1 MTTKKR
7 LLISYGIL
15 AVLLAVLFAAN
26 LFWGSVALTP
36 EAVLSALLGR
46 GQDALSVRIITQLRL
61 PRAVMVVLLGAALSA
76 AGYLL
81 QTFFANPIAGPFV
94 MGISS
99 GAKLAVA
106 LVMVVFLNQGLLTSS
121 LTLILAAFAGAMAA
135 MAFVLAVS
143 RRVQRMSI
151 LVICGVMIGY
161 ICSAITEFVVAF
173 AQDSNIVNLHNWSQ
187 GSFSGMTWGNVRA
200 AALVVLPALAA
211 AFCLSKP
218 MSAYQMGEAYA
229 QSVGVN
235 VKRFSRTLV
244 LLSSL
249 LAACVT
255 AFAGPISFVGI
266 AVPHLVK
273 QLLGSARP
281 LFVLPGCCLGG
292 AAFCLLCDLIA
303 RSLFAPHRAFHQR
316 CDGGVRRTGGH
327 LAAHPPESG
336 GCTMNEFSCEAQD
349 LAVGY
354 GKAPLA
360 EHIALGVRPG
370 QILTLIGP
378 NGAGKSTLLKT
389 LAGQL
394 APMGGA
400 VLLDGQD
407 LTAYTGSAR
416 AQRLALMLPH
426 TRRTELTTCF
436 EFAAAGRIPY
446 TGRLGLLSEADRQAV
461 RDALALVGASALAE
475 RDFNCISDGQRQRI
489 LLARAICQQPEVIL
503 LDEPTSFL
511 DIKGKIE
518 LLSILQTLAHTQHLA
533 VLVSLHELDMAQKIA
548 DAVVCVSPQGVSGVL
563 TPQEAFAPENIQT
576 LYRLSREQYE
586 TLFGPPKPAKP
597 RFEHYVRSGQKLLR
611 CGYTTGTCAALGA
624 AGAARLLLTGKA
636 PETVAL
642 RTPKGIVVEVAPL
655 FCRRAGPGAECAIE
669 KDGGDDVDVT
679 TGLPIVAAVELLPGT
694 TEVRIAG
701 GPGVGRVTRPGLDQ
715 PVGEAA
721 INHVPRRMIAE
732 ALQRE
737 AETACYTG
745 GFAVTLSIPG
755 GEEVARRT
763 FNPHIGVAG
772 GLSIL
777 GTSGIVEPMSQQA
790 ILDTIQLEM
799 NQAALRV
806 QTEAGPRRLILAP
819 GNYGLDYLGTA
830 YPEFAS
836 IPVVKTSNFI
846 GDTLDMAAS
855 AGFEDVLL
863 VGHVGKLCKLAGG
876 IMNTHSHTADCRTEL
891 FCTHAALCGASR
903 ETCRT
908 LFEAATTDACLDLL
922 DAAGLRAPVLES
934 LLAAVQLHLDRRA
947 AGAFRVGAILFSN
960 QHGPLGQTE
969 TAAQILNDWKER

>member
-1 MTTKKR
+1 MKEKMLCR
-7 LLISYGIL
+7 
-15 AVLLAVLFAAN
+15 
-26 LFWGSVALTP
+26 
-36 EAVLSALLGR
+36 
-46 GQDALSVRIITQLRL
+46 
-61 PRAVMVVLLGAALSA
+61 
-76 AGYLL
+76 
-81 QTFFANPIAGPFV
+81 
-94 MGISS
+94 
-99 GAKLAVA
+99 
-106 LVMVVFLNQGLLTSS
+106 
-121 LTLILAAFAGAMAA
+121 
-135 MAFVLAVS
+135 
-143 RRVQRMSI
+143 
-151 LVICGVMIGY
+151 
-161 ICSAITEFVVAF
+161 TE
-173 AQDSNIVNLHNWSQ
+173 
-187 GSFSGMTWGNVRA
+187 
-200 AALVVLPALAA
+200 ALA
-211 AFCLSKP
+211 
-218 MSAYQMGEAYA
+218 
-229 QSVGVN
+229 
-235 VKRFSRTLV
+235 
-244 LLSSL
+244 
-249 LAACVT
+249 
-255 AFAGPISFVGI
+255 I
-266 AVPHLVK
+266 
-273 QLLGSARP
+273 
-281 LFVLPGCCLGG
+281 
-292 AAFCLLCDLIA
+292 
-303 RSLFAPHRAFHQR
+303 
-316 CDGGVRRTGGH
+316 
-327 LAAHPPESG
+327 
-336 GCTMNEFSCEAQD
+336 
-349 LAVGY
+349 GY
-354 GKAPLA
+354 GKTPLLRDITLGA
-360 EHIALGVRPG
+360 EAG
-370 QILTLIGP
+370 QILALIGP
-378 NGAGKSTLLKT
+378 NGAGKSTLLRT

-400 VLLDGQD
+400 VLLDGTP
-407 LTAYTGSAR
+407 LSGCTGTAR
-416 AQRLALMLPH
+416 ARKLALMVPH
-426 TRRTELTTCF
+426 SRRIELTTCF
-436 EFAAAGRIPY
+436 DFASAGRHPY
-446 TGRLGLLSEADRQAV
+446 TGRLGILSDEDRQQV
-461 RDALALVGASALAE
+461 RQALELVGAAALAD
-475 RDFNCISDGQRQRI
+475 RDFNRISDGQRQRV
-489 LLARAICQQPEVIL
+489 LLARALCQQPEVIL

-518 LLSILQTLAHTQHLA
+518 LLTILQMLAHERGLA
-533 VLVSLHELDMAQKIA
+533 VVVSLHELELAQKIA
-548 DAVVCVSPQGVSGVL
+548 DRVVCVSPQGVSGVL
-563 TPQEAFAPENIQT
+563 SPAEAFAPDNIRA
-576 LYRLSREQYE
+576 LYGLSEEQY
-586 TLFGPPKPAKP
+586 TALYGAPAPAKP
-597 RFEHYVRSGQKLLR
+597 QASASPEPPKQTFEHYVRSGQKLLR

-655 FCRRAGPGAECAIE
+655 FCRRTGPGAECAIE

-679 TGLPIVAAVELLPGT
+679 TGLPIVATVELLPGT

-799 NQAALRV
+799 NQAVLR
-806 QTEAGPRRLILAP
+806 AGTPKRLILAP

-903 ETCRT
+903 ETCRA